1 MTLTL
6 MTAFHVSSA
15 TFNAYFPVLLCFSNK
30 AQIENDR
37 KYYLSDTYVISGK
50 ESQGESLYSARKCCI
65 FAPAI
70 ERTAFCALLGSTI
83 KTYTGYK

>member
-15 TFNAYFPVLLCFSNK
+15 TFKAYFPVLLCFSNK

-70 ERTAFCALLGSTI
+70 ERTAFCALLRSSL
-83 KTYTGYK
+83 KTYTGHK